1 MLCQNKL
8 SLITIAFQFET
19 YIKQNWKLLW
29 NISFCKIWKER
40 KKERKRKK
48 KERKKKEKRKKK
60 ERKKKEIKKERKKE
74 RKEKK
79 RKKKERAISA
89 SWQ

>member
-8 SLITIAFQFET
+8 RPLTISIQFET

-40 KKERKRKK
+40 KKERKKKKEKRKK

-60 ERKKKEIKKERKKE
+60 ERNK
-74 RKEKK
+74 
-79 RKKKERAISA
+79 
-89 SWQ
+89 